1 MTDLKPTFMPNGKTV
16 IVVMGVSGSGKTE
29 IGKLLSEKLSRPFFD
44 GDDFHPEANVKKM
57 SSGHPLN
64 DEDRKEWL
72 IALNKLAIEH
82 RHKGAI
88 IACSALKKNYRSLL
102 RAGMGNCISFVH
114 LDGSFELIKSR
125 LEKRK
130 GHFMPINLLQSQF
143 DALEPP
149 SKEITVS
156 IEETPTKIVKNILKE
171 L

>member
-1 MTDLKPTFMPNGKTV
+1 MPNGKTV

-44 GDDFHPEANVKKM
+44 GDDFHPKANVKKM

-72 IALNKLAIEH
+72 IALNKLAVEH
-82 RHKGAI
+82 KHKGAI
-88 IACSALKKNYRSLL
+88 IACSALKKNHRSLL
-102 RAGMGNCISFVH
+102 RAGMGNCMTFVY

-130 GHFMPINLLQSQF
+130 GHFMPTNLLQSQF
-143 DALEPP
+143 DTLEPP

-156 IEETPTKIVKNILKE
+156 IEETPVNIVKKIMKE
-171 L
+171 LYD

>member
-1 MTDLKPTFMPNGKTV
+1 MPNGKTV

-72 IALNKLAIEH
+72 IALNKLAVDH
-82 RHKGAI
+82 KHKGAI

-102 RAGMGNCISFVH
+102 RAGMGNCMTFVY

-149 SKEITVS
+149 SKAIIVS
-156 IEETPTKIVKNILKE
+156 IEETPVKIVKQIMKE

>member
-1 MTDLKPTFMPNGKTV
+1 MPNGKTV

-29 IGKLLSEKLSRPFFD
+29 IGKLLSEKLSRPFYD
-44 GDDFHPEANVKKM
+44 GDDFHPEANIQKM
-57 SSGHPLN
+57 SSGTPLN

-72 IALNKLAIEH
+72 ISLNKLALEH
-82 RHKGAI
+82 RQKGAI

-102 RAGMGNCISFVH
+102 RAGMGNCIAFVY
-114 LDGSFELIKSR
+114 LDGSFDLIKSR

-130 GHFMPINLLQSQF
+130 GHFMPVHLLQSQF

-149 SKEITVS
+149 SKSISVS
-156 IEETPTKIVKNILKE
+156 IDETPAKIVKEILKQ

>member
-1 MTDLKPTFMPNGKTV
+1 MPNGKTV

-72 IALNKLAIEH
+72 IALNKLAVDH
-82 RHKGAI
+82 KHKGAI

-102 RAGMGNCISFVH
+102 RAGMGNCMIFVY
-114 LDGSFELIKSR
+114 LDGSFDLIKSR

-149 SKEITVS
+149 SKAIIVS
-156 IEETPTKIVKNILKE
+156 IEETPVKIVKKIMKE